1 MPDSNERRLICE
13 AIPVEFE
20 AAAGEGGPKQ
30 FEAVAYTAGKIFP
43 RYFPYGV
50 VIDLSGLRAEAE
62 QTPVFLGHDSS
73 RIVGH
78 GVAEITP
85 RRVKIAKGFI
95 SGGGQAAREVQTA
108 AANNFPWKMS
118 VGVNSTKIEFVKAGA
133 TAEANG
139 QKWRGPVEIV
149 RAGVLGEISF
159 VPRGADPKTSA
170 KIAAEHKDPTM
181 NPKFKEWLEA
191 KGFEPDNL
199 SEEQLVPLQAAFDAE
214 QKPAPKPP
222 PLPGKKDGSQDTSL
236 EASAGSDGDGDPVAE
251 HRTLMAAEAKRIAEV
266 TAVCRKHPELVAKAI
281 DEGWDEGKA
290 KDQVELVELR
300 ASRSQAPA
308 GHVTSGPD
316 FDARVIEAAA
326 CRTLNLGV
334 DDDYE
339 PKTLEAADKF
349 FRRGIGLQEMLLLA
363 ARANGFDRH
372 VIRLR
377 SETDIKEVLHAAY
390 GRPLQATAYSEANIS
405 NILSNVANK
414 SILAAFNAVESAW
427 RKIAKIGSVSDFKT
441 HTRVRLTGDLT
452 YEELGETGE
461 IKHGKIAD
469 ETTTISAKTYAKMLV
484 LTRNDIIN
492 DDLGALDG
500 VRTKIGRGAAL
511 KINNVFWTAFLDNS
525 SFFTTARGNLLEGT
539 AYALTATDPI
549 AALDAAVKLFLD
561 QTDPDG
567 DPVAIDPALM
577 LVPTALVGSAGDLY
591 QSTEVRTGGGST
603 KTRVPTTN
611 RYAGQFEPIVSRYLG
626 NSSYTGYSATAWYLL
641 ANPADLP
648 VIEIAFL
655 NGQQA
660 PTVESA
666 DADFNMLGIQ
676 FRGYH
681 DFGVSKQEY
690 RAGVKVTGAAA
701 S

>member
-1 MPDSNERRLICE
+1 MTNNRQLSFRAE
-13 AIPVEFE
+13 AVDVLE
-20 AAAGEGGPKQ
+20 AAEGQEYPAANVLAYRGGLIVVEEWGPS
-30 FEAVAYTAGKIFP
+30 
-43 RYFPYGV
+43 
-50 VIDLSGLRAEAE
+50 VIDLNGLKAEE
-62 QTPVFLGHDSS
+62 TTDLTLNHDQSDWS
-73 RIVGH
+73 IVGDGKAVNDARSLKIEGRILPVTGAGRLVLGFH
-78 GVAEITP
+78 KA
-85 RRVKIAKGFI
+85 RRKF
-95 SGGGQAAREVQTA
+95 QA
-108 AANNFPWKMS
+108 S
-118 VGVNSTKIEFVKAGA
+118 VGLAVAKYKYIAPGTTI
-133 TAEANG
+133 EANG
-139 QKWRGPVEIV
+139 R
-149 RAGVLGEISF
+149 RFTADRLGFTLIQRSYLRH
-159 VPRGADPKTSA
+159 VALLRRGADKGTVVD
-170 KIAAEHKDPTM
+170 IAAQAAQENPMDP
-181 NPKFKEWLEA
+181 KLKEWLEA
-191 KGFEPDNL
+191 KGFEPDDL
-199 SEEQLVPLQAAFDAE
+199 SEEQLNPLQAAYTAE
-214 QKPAPKPP
+214 QQPPTRP
-222 PLPGKKDGSQDTSL
+222 PLPGKDDKKEKSEGDSLQASAPSTDGSSLKTYREL
-236 EASAGSDGDGDPVAE
+236 EAAERLRVAE
-251 HRTLMAAEAKRIAEV
+251 IDK
-266 TAVCRKHPELVAKAI
+266 VCKGHPELAAKAI
-281 DEGWDEGKA
+281 KDDWSVEKA
-290 KDQVELVELR
+290 ELEVLR

-308 GHVTSGPD
+308 GHVSSGPD

-390 GRPLQATAYSEANIS
+390 RPPLQATAYSEANIS